1 MRARSEKGRPSAT
14 ANGRDAR
21 SARREVGAKGA
32 PERREWGTD
41 KPKSETLTK
50 KRRWQGVCEWNVSWQ
65 RELSE
70 VNVAFE

>member
-14 ANGRDAR
+14 ANGRNAQ
-21 SARREVGAKGA
+21 SARREVGEKGA

-41 KPKSETLTK
+41 KPKSETLTE
-50 KRRWQGVCEWNVSWQ
+50 KRRWHGVCVLNVALQ
-65 RELSE
+65 RELIE